1 MPSDFRSS
9 TLDISL
15 LDVGALDS
23 PRGLE
28 TALRSIESMCFQAD
42 PAIAGMVTA
51 LSSRSHVL
59 EYIFSGMLRVP
70 AVACEFSGPIVF
82 FPSVRRKGIR
92 EAV

>member
-1 MPSDFRSS
+1 MPPDLRSS

-15 LDVGALDS
+15 LDVRVLDS
-23 PRGLE
+23 PGGLE
-28 TALRSIESMCFQAD
+28 TALRSIESMCFQTD
-42 PAIAGMVTA
+42 PAIAGMVMT

-59 EYIFSGMLRVP
+59 EYIFSGTLRVL
-70 AVACEFSGPIVF
+70 AAACQFPGSTVF